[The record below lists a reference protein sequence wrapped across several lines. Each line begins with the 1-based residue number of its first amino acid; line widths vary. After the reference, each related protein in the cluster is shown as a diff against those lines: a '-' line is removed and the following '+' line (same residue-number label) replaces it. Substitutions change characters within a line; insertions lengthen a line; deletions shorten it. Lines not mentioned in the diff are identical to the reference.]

1 MNTSIQMVIVYPVAE
16 CLVLDT
22 GPKIVQK
29 LDIFS
34 VFWTYWGKS
43 SIDILN
49 SGLNMPENM

>member
-1 MNTSIQMVIVYPVAE
+1 MVIVYPVAE